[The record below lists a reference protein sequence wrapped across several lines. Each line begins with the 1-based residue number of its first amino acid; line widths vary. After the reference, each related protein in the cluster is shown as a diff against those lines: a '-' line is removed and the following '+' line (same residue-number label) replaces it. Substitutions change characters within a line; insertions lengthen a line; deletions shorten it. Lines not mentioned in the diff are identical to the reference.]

1 MTFMRCTP
9 MFPRGGRDWGGY
21 ARLGEGAVV
30 PGVAQAQRPGRVLLE
45 VTAGP
50 RLEGGGA
57 SADSLVVGNVT
68 GYRGSSS
75 DEREGAALL

>member
-1 MTFMRCTP
+1 M
-9 MFPRGGRDWGGY
+9 
-21 ARLGEGAVV
+21 V

>member
-1 MTFMRCTP
+1 M
-9 MFPRGGRDWGGY
+9 
-21 ARLGEGAVV
+21 V

-45 VTAGP
+45 VAAGP

-68 GYRGSSS
+68 EYRGSSS